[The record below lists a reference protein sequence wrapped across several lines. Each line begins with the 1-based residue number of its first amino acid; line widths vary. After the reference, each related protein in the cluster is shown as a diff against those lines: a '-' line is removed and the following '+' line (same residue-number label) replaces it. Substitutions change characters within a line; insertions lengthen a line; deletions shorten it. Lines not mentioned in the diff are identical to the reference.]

1 LEELCEEICLHFES
15 GQIHLKHLLEQLEDL
30 LGQLSQVQSR
40 FIDID
45 SSSREDESLFQTVKK
60 TIEASTNDEV
70 LQTYLFE
77 MYELI
82 KDYLGLA
89 YKYGEAAIWYFK
101 NECDN
106 HREMQKYL
114 VVAKMNGIT
123 QL

>member
-1 LEELCEEICLHFES
+1 
-15 GQIHLKHLLEQLEDL
+15 
-30 LGQLSQVQSR
+30 VQSR

-45 SSSREDESLFQTVKK
+45 SSAREDETLFQTVKK
-60 TIEASTNDEV
+60 TIEASTQDEV

-89 YKYGEAAIWYFK
+89 FKYGEAAIWYFK

-123 QL
+123 QF

>member
-1 LEELCEEICLHFES
+1 LEALCEEICLNLES
-15 GQIHLKHLLEQLEDL
+15 GQLNLKHLFLQIDDL
-30 LGQLSQVQSR
+30 FLLLSQVSSR
-40 FIDID
+40 FVDID
-45 SSSREDESLFQTVKK
+45 SSARNDQNLIQQVKE
-60 TIEASTNDEV
+60 TLSNCTQDEV

-89 YKYGEAAIWYFK
+89 FKYGEAAIWYFK
-101 NECDN
+101 NEFD
-106 HREMQKYL
+106 HHIEMQKYL

>member
-1 LEELCEEICLHFES
+1 MEELCEEICLHFES

-30 LGQLSQVQSR
+30 FGQLSQVQSR

-45 SSSREDESLFQTVKK
+45 SSARENESLFQTVKK
-60 TIEASTNDEV
+60 TIEASTQDEV

-89 YKYGEAAIWYFK
+89 FKYGEASIWYFK

-106 HREMQKYL
+106 HTEMQKYL
-114 VVAKMNGIT
+114 IVAKMNGIT

>member
-1 LEELCEEICLHFES
+1 MEELCEEICLHFES
-15 GQIHLKHLLEQLEDL
+15 GQIHLKNLLEQLEDL
-30 LGQLSQVQSR
+30 LSLLSQVQSR

-45 SSSREDESLFQTVKK
+45 SSARENESLFQTVKK
-60 TIEASTNDEV
+60 TIEASTQDEV
-70 LQTYLFE
+70 LKTYLFE

-89 YKYGEAAIWYFK
+89 YKDGEAAIWYFK

-114 VVAKMNGIT
+114 IVAKMNGIT
-123 QL
+123 

>member
-1 LEELCEEICLHFES
+1 MEELCEEICLQFES
-15 GQIHLKHLLEQLEDL
+15 GQIHLKHILEQLEDL
-30 LGQLSQVQSR
+30 FGLLSKVQSR

-45 SSSREDESLFQTVKK
+45 SSARENESLLQNVKK
-60 TIEASTNDEV
+60 TIEASTQDEV

-89 YKYGEAAIWYFK
+89 FKYGEAAIWYFK
-101 NECDN
+101 NEFD
-106 HREMQKYL
+106 HRLEMQKYL

>member
-1 LEELCEEICLHFES
+1 MEELCEEICLHFES
-15 GQIHLKHLLEQLEDL
+15 GQIHLKHLLEQLEGL
-30 LGQLSQVQSR
+30 FCQLSQVQSR

-45 SSSREDESLFQTVKK
+45 SSTRENESLFQNVQK
-60 TIEASTNDEV
+60 TIEASTQDEV

-89 YKYGEAAIWYFK
+89 FKYGEAAIWHFK
-101 NECDN
+101 NEVG
-106 HREMQKYL
+106 HRLEMQKYL

>member
-1 LEELCEEICLHFES
+1 MEELCEEICLQFES

-30 LGQLSQVQSR
+30 LSQLAQVQSR

-45 SSSREDESLFQTVKK
+45 SSAREDESLIQNVKK
-60 TIEASTNDEV
+60 TIEASTQDEV

-89 YKYGEAAIWYFK
+89 FKYGEAAIWYLK
-101 NECDN
+101 NEFD
-106 HREMQKYL
+106 HRLEMQKYL

-123 QL
+123 